1 MDFSELSDQALMGKI
16 EGLVETE
23 RFSLVDFL
31 LHLGELDR
39 RKACDRTSHASIFNY
54 LTRHLGFS
62 ESDAV
67 RRVRVAQAA
76 RKYPSI
82 LGMLGRGELHIVGV
96 SLLVPVLT
104 PENHQRLLK
113 KASRR
118 STREIDRM
126 VADLRP
132 SDELPRDRIR
142 AQPAPHKFPDKQQ
155 ERPAAA
161 DLTAPVLSPTC
172 VGSSD
177 TSPGFDPAPLFS
189 HAMES
194 AQAPEAAVD
203 AAARRVEF
211 TFTAS
216 EEVRDLFNIAR
227 DLLRHR
233 FPMGRMEDVIG
244 EALRRLIKEEQ
255 PGKIG
260 RRRKIA
266 AADPESRRIAKWIRD
281 EVWRR
286 DGGRCSYLGLD
297 GARCGETGWLE
308 FDHIVPWALGGKSD
322 EPENIRLLCRVHNV
336 AEARRIFGDS
346 N

>member
-1 MDFSELSDQALMGKI
+1 MDFSGLSDQALMGKI

-96 SLLVPVLT
+96 SLLVPILT
-104 PENHQRLLK
+104 AENYHRLLK

-132 SDELPRDRIR
+132 AEAPPRDRIR
-142 AQPAPHKFPDKQQ
+142 AQPA
-155 ERPAAA
+155 
-161 DLTAPVLSPTC
+161 
-172 VGSSD
+172 
-177 TSPGFDPAPLFS
+177 
-189 HAMES
+189 
-194 AQAPEAAVD
+194 AAVVGLPALSASTTD
-203 AAARRVEF
+203 YSSPEQPGSCEFPGLNISIPIEKPMLPVEGPPRRVVF
-211 TFTAS
+211 TFSAF
-216 EEVRDLFNIAR
+216 EDIRELLDEAR

-233 FPMGRMEDVIG
+233 FPMGRMEDIVG
-244 EALRRLIKEEQ
+244 EALRRLIKEER
-255 PGKIG
+255 PGEIG
-260 RRRKIA
+260 RRRKTA

-286 DGGRCSYLGLD
+286 DGGRCVYAGPD
-297 GARCGETGWLE
+297 GVMCGETGWLE
-308 FDHIVPWALGGKSD
+308 FDHVIPWALGGKSD
-322 EPENIRLLCRVHNV
+322 DPANIRLLCRVHNA
-336 AEARRIFGDS
+336 AEARRVFG
-346 N
+346 NK